1 MPMPS
6 SPARPSRLRA
16 LARAAGFVG
25 LAGVLAFNAACVK
38 EVLRYPHETAEGTAQ
53 SWADA
58 FNRNEKGQL
67 RLLVHPERRALYD
80 EHRADVD
87 AQLKA
92 YDIQRWVMGERV
104 VVNGTLEGR
113 EIKLYLADQAG
124 VRENTAVLVQT
135 DGSWW
140 LWKY

>member
-1 MPMPS
+1 MPI
-6 SPARPSRLRA
+6 SPAPFRIARFAA
-16 LARAAGFVG
+16 LAGLVAA
-25 LAGVLAFNAACVK
+25 LPACVK

-67 RLLVHPERRALYD
+67 RLLVHPDRRGLFD
-80 EHRADVD
+80 EHRADLD

-92 YDIQRWVMGERV
+92 FDVQRWAMGERV

-113 EIKLYLADQAG
+113 ELKLFFADQAG
-124 VRENTAVLVQT
+124 VRENTAVLVST
-135 DGSWW
+135 DGAWW

>member
-1 MPMPS
+1 MPS
-6 SPARPSRLRA
+6 SSARLSRPRAPA
-16 LARAAGFVG
+16 ARFVG
-25 LAGVLAFNAACVK
+25 LAGLLALPAACVK

-67 RLLVHPERRALYD
+67 RLLVHPDRRALYD
-80 EHRADVD
+80 EHRADVE
-87 AQLKA
+87 AQLRA

-104 VVNGTLEGR
+104 IVNGTLEGR
-113 EIKLYLADQAG
+113 ELKLLFADHAG

-135 DGSWW
+135 DGTWW